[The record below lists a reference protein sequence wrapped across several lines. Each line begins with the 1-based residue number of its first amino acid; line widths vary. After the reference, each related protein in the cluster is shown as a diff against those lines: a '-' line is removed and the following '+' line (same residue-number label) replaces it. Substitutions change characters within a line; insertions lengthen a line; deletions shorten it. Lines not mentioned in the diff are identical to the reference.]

1 MANLLELKNIF
12 YSVAN
17 KQILN
22 NISFSLQKNSFVTI
36 AGNNGAGK
44 STLCKIIANV
54 LKPNSG
60 KIIKANNCQL
70 SYIPQ
75 VHNYNILVP
84 ITTLSFLKLN
94 NKKTFTSFEN
104 EIIEDLKIDA
114 LLNSQLKD
122 LSGGEKQRVLLA
134 RALISNP
141 DLLILDEPT
150 AFIDFGS
157 KSSIYNIIHKVRQVK
172 KFAVLLIS
180 HDMNLVFNK
189 TDWVIYLESGH
200 ICCEGKPHS
209 ISKVDLDKIFG
220 NNWNVYHHGN
230 HLTTN
235 NETS

>member
-1 MANLLELKNIF
+1 MQNLLELKNIS
-12 YSVAN
+12 YKVAN
-17 KQILN
+17 KQILT
-22 NISFSLQKNSFVTI
+22 NISFSLQANSFVTI

-60 KIIKANNCQL
+60 ELIKAKPCQL

-75 VHNYNILVP
+75 IYNYNILVP
-84 ITTLSFLKLN
+84 ITTLNFLKLN
-94 NKKTFTSFEN
+94 NKKTFSNFEY
-104 EIIEDLKIDA
+104 EIIEDLQINT
-114 LLNSQLKD
+114 LYQHQLKD

-134 RALISNP
+134 RALISSP

-150 AFIDFGS
+150 AFIDFRS
-157 KSSIYNIIHKVRQVK
+157 KSSIYNIIHKVRQK
-172 KFAVLLIS
+172 KNFAVLLIS

-209 ISKVDLDKIFG
+209 ISKTDLSKIFG
-220 NNWNVYHHGN
+220 NNWNVYTHENHHSKI
-230 HLTTN
+230 

>member
-1 MANLLELKNIF
+1 MANLLELKNIS
-12 YSVAN
+12 YRIKG
-17 KQILN
+17 KQILHD
-22 NISFSLQKNSFVTI
+22 ISFALPRNSFFTI

-44 STLCKIIANV
+44 STLCKIIANA

-60 KIIKANNCQL
+60 EIIKAKKCKL

-104 EIIEDLKIDA
+104 EIIQDLQITT
-114 LLNSQLKD
+114 LLSSQLKD

-134 RALISNP
+134 RALISKP

-150 AFIDFGS
+150 AFIDFRS
-157 KSSIYNIIHKVRQVK
+157 KSSIYNIINKVRQVNN
-172 KFAVLLIS
+172 FAVLLIS

-189 TDWVIYLESGH
+189 TDWVIYLEAGH

-209 ISKVDLDKIFG
+209 ISKVDLEKIFG

-230 HLTTN
+230 HLTN
-235 NETS
+235 NNTTS